1 MKIDIRKMRYF
12 IMVAEDLNV
21 SCAAELLRMAQPSL
35 SQKIRKLEE
44 ELDVNFFFFICQGEW
59 LS

>member
-1 MKIDIRKMRYF
+1 MRYF

>member
-1 MKIDIRKMRYF
+1 
-12 IMVAEDLNV
+12 MVAEDLNFSRAV
-21 SCAAELLRMAQPSL
+21 KLLRMAQPSL

-44 ELDVNFFFFICQGEW
+44 ELDVNFFICQGEW